1 MQVVAGH
8 DETGEAVVP
17 RAQIFAWARAAVAAD
32 AKDPKTLLLWQ
43 VCSAEFFVGGLGIC
57 GCVDNYMR
65 ILDEYVLV
73 IYVCESVSAYMIT

>member
-32 AKDPKTLLLWQ
+32 AKDPNTLLLWQ
-43 VCSAEFFVGGLGIC
+43 VRSAEILCLCGFRDMRLRGPIIC
-57 GCVDNYMR
+57 VF
-65 ILDEYVLV
+65 LV
-73 IYVCESVSAYMIT
+73 RMCW